1 MKTIGLLGLGVA
13 VALGAAA
20 PELTAQGRSDRATSA
35 QEREVRGQA
44 AGRQG
49 PDQGQRQQPA
59 QARGQGQQR
68 EQAQQARPQGQG
80 QQQRQQPAQARG
92 QGQQREQAQQ
102 ARPQGQGQQQQ
113 RQQPAQARGQ
123 GQAGQPGEARSRPQ
137 QPGQARRGAPETP
150 VGTPEAAPGRGN
162 RVVEWWRENVRRG
175 GEPTEH
181 AVERLPRDTRVR
193 ALVAAG
199 IPAERTGAWV
209 RGDDWREDPW
219 ELDRQRDDR
228 WRDVV
233 IRPSDQ
239 RFATRGGAPAF
250 CRSGEGHPVWGRQWC
265 LDMGFGLGHEYGL
278 WGTARMDGIVFR
290 EPRFDTRDRLTER
303 VLSDVLGGVVFGR
316 LETRRSALGV
326 TDPLVGYWAPRE
338 TSGAVLFVN
347 AGTVPI
353 AEFVDRTGDGRVDL
367 VVLNV
372 TR

>member
-20 PELTAQGRSDRATSA
+20 PELTAQGRNDRAASA
-35 QEREVRGQA
+35 QEREARGQA

-68 EQAQQARPQGQG
+68 EQGQQARPQGQG
-80 QQQRQQPAQARG
+80 QQQRQP
-92 QGQQREQAQQ
+92 
-102 ARPQGQGQQQQ
+102 
-113 RQQPAQARGQ
+113 PAQARGQ
-123 GQAGQPGEARSRPQ
+123 GQAGQQGEARSRPQ
-137 QPGQARRGAPETP
+137 EPPGQARSRPQESPGQVQRGAPETP
-150 VGTPEAAPGRGN
+150 VGTPRAAPGRGN
-162 RVVEWWRENVRRG
+162 RVVEWWRDNVRRG
-175 GEPTEH
+175 GEPIEH
-181 AVERLPRDTRVR
+181 AAARGLPRDTRVR

-199 IPAERTGAWV
+199 VPAERTGAWV
-209 RGDDWREDPW
+209 RGDDRRADPW
-219 ELDRQRDDR
+219 ELDRQREDR